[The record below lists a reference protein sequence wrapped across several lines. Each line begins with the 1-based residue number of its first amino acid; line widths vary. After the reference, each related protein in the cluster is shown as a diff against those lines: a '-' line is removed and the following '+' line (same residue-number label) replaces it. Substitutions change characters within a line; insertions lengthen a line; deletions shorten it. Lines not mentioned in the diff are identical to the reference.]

1 MEVTEP
7 MVLPSDVRLVPVA
20 ELSESLRSRVGG
32 EEGDFAISRPGS
44 RSASKLI
51 DAGAAEFLEEF
62 RTPTTVVDAAIR
74 YGNRTGADPE
84 QVLEDAFG
92 LVMHLF
98 RSRYLVKAGSAD
110 QSGITPT
117 LAAGDHL
124 AGTEVLRCVHVTEDT
139 EVYQVRMTDGGGAAA
154 KVLRPGHQEMMSRSL
169 DHEASILR
177 RLDGDPGPRLLSAG
191 TFQDRPYLLTQ
202 WCTGTD
208 ASVLAM
214 HLRQQGDRKS
224 RGELLQLAVAIV
236 RAYDRLHEL
245 GVIHADVNPRNVLI
259 GPDETVRILDFGLAT
274 SENDP
279 VNGFLPRGGWS
290 YLYEPEAAGNFLHGG
305 RGATPTRLGEQYSLA
320 ALLDH
325 LFTGKW
331 YLDFKAS
338 AEEIYRQ
345 ILDDAP
351 LGFDQRGAFAWP
363 EVETVLRRALSKQ
376 PADRFPSL
384 TELGQELVRASG
396 SEPLRSTAVP
406 DPGQRRRRAEFVAHL
421 LPSYRLSGELLQ
433 SDALPAPKVSV
444 GYGRAGIAHALYRI
458 ACAGDD
464 PQLLAQA
471 DAWSLSAVR
480 RADQEG
486 AFTNDEIGVTNKL
499 VGKVSTLFGPPG
511 PPAVQALVA
520 GAMGDSTTRAN
531 AVTSFISLASEQ
543 SESSDATLGLAGIL
557 VTGAMLGNAAG
568 AGSAESAA
576 LKDLGNG
583 VLGTLWESIDDHPPI
598 GDDGPVRYL
607 GIAHG
612 WAGFLY
618 ATLQWCGSSG
628 TDLPTNT
635 GRRLDELAACA
646 EQIGKGLRWPSE
658 RYPGQAP
665 QARNYMSGWCHG
677 TAGFTLLWNLAHRT
691 LKEDRYLSLA
701 QGAARYTWEDPD
713 GYPSLCCGLAGRSY
727 ALLDSYQRSGD
738 PTWVDR
744 AWTLA
749 DRAIQRS
756 PAVPANMRHSLYK
769 GEVGIATLIHDLARP
784 ESARF
789 PFFQTEFSSTTL

>member
-1 MEVTEP
+1 
-7 MVLPSDVRLVPVA
+7 MVLPSDVHLVPVG

-51 DAGAAEFLEEF
+51 DAGAAKFLEEF
-62 RTPTTVVDAAIR
+62 RTPTTVVDASIR
-74 YGNRTGADPE
+74 YGSRTGTDPE

-92 LVMHLF
+92 LVMHLWG
-98 RSRYLVKAGSAD
+98 SRYLVEAGSAD
-110 QSGITPT
+110 QSGIQPT

-139 EVYQVRMTDGGGAAA
+139 EVYEVRMPDGSNAAA
-154 KVLRPGHQEMMSRSL
+154 KVLRPGHEGMMSRSL

-177 RLDGDPGPRLLSAG
+177 RLEGDPGPRLLEAG
-191 TFQDRPYLLTQ
+191 TFEDRPYMLTE
-202 WCTGTD
+202 WCKGTD
-208 ASVLAM
+208 ASVLAL
-214 HLRQQGDRKS
+214 HLHRPRDRGS
-224 RGELLQLAVAIV
+224 RGELLKLAVAIV
-236 RAYDRLHEL
+236 RAYERLHEL

-259 GPDETVRILDFGLAT
+259 GPDESVRILDFGLAT
-274 SENDP
+274 SQKDP
-279 VNGFLPRGGWS
+279 IHGLLPRGGWS

-305 RGATPTRLGEQYSLA
+305 RGSTPTRLGEQYSLG
-320 ALLDH
+320 ALLYQ

-331 YLDFKAS
+331 YLNFKAS
-338 AEEIYRQ
+338 AEEMYRQ
-345 ILDDAP
+345 ILDGAP
-351 LGFDQRGAFAWP
+351 LSFEESEAEAWP

-384 TELGQELVRASG
+384 TELRQQLVQASG
-396 SEPLRSTAVP
+396 SDPLRSAAVP
-406 DPGQRRRRAEFVAHL
+406 DPRQARRRAEFIARL

-433 SDALPAPKVSV
+433 SDLLPAPKVSV
-444 GYGRAGIAHALYRI
+444 GYGRAGIAHALYRMS
-458 ACAGDD
+458 CAGDD

-511 PPAVQALVA
+511 VPAVKALVA
-520 GAMGDSTTRAN
+520 GAMGDSMTQAN
-531 AVTSFISLASEQ
+531 AVASFVRLASEP
-543 SESSDATLGLAGIL
+543 SEGTDATLGLAGIL
-557 VTGAMLGNAAG
+557 VVGAMLVEAAG
-568 AGSAESAA
+568 DSAQPAA
-576 LKDLGNG
+576 LKDFGDG
-583 VLGTLWESIDDHPPI
+583 VLRTLWESIDAHPPI
-598 GDDGPVRYL
+598 GEDGPVRYL

-618 ATLQWCGSSG
+618 STLQWCDSSG
-628 TDLPTNT
+628 IDLPKNT
-635 GRRLDELAACA
+635 GRRLHELADCA

-658 RYPGQAP
+658 RYLGQAP
-665 QARNYMSGWCHG
+665 ATRKYMSGWCHG
-677 TAGFTLLWNLAHRT
+677 TAGHTLLWNLAHRI
-691 LKEDRYLSLA
+691 LKEERYLSLA

-727 ALLDSYQRSGD
+727 ALLDYYQLSGD

-744 AWTLA
+744 AGTLA
-749 DRAIQRS
+749 ERAIQGS
-756 PAVPANMRHSLYK
+756 PVIPANMRHSLYK
-769 GEVGIATLIHDLARP
+769 GELGVATLISDLERP
-784 ESARF
+784 ESAKF
-789 PFFQTEFSSTTL
+789 PFFQTQF